1 MKHVG
6 DFRCAIFQ
14 RVYTFNYFHLA
25 KKRWHLIYLPV
36 PTDLPISSQRN
47 CFCLSTFTADVQLL
61 PRVCALSLI
70 AARKPVNRQR
80 FQHSPIALHREN
92 PLRSSQSVQITSR
105 KFKVIATESPKD
117 EVLCTF
123 QGHSRA
129 QPGTARHSRAQ
140 PGTAPQS
147 TWSSTLRHARSSRV
161 ASVRRFPRRSKVVR
175 LSRSNSVALSVLS
188 LL

>member
-6 DFRCAIFQ
+6 EFRCAIFQ

-25 KKRWHLIYLPV
+25 TKRWHLIYLPV

-129 QPGTARHSRAQ
+129 QPGTA
-140 PGTAPQS
+140 GTKPAKQHLYQS
-147 TWSSTLRHARSSRV
+147 
-161 ASVRRFPRRSKVVR
+161 
-175 LSRSNSVALSVLS
+175 
-188 LL
+188 

>member
-6 DFRCAIFQ
+6 ELRCAIFQ

-25 KKRWHLIYLPV
+25 KKRWHLICLPV

-129 QPGTARHSRAQ
+129 QPGTAGHSRAQ
-140 PGTAPQS
+140 PGTAG
-147 TWSSTLRHARSSRV
+147 HSR
-161 ASVRRFPRRSKVVR
+161 AQPGTAGH
-175 LSRSNSVALSVLS
+175 SREQPGTAGHSRAQHLNPHGAPP
-188 LL
+188 